1 MLTIVYLVRLCVYND
16 AYMHAW
22 GAKSRKMA
30 GGLRLMS
37 SICFGYL
44 VLFSFILQARYQR
57 IVSKELSHRD
67 TDGLFKDGYSTSYY
81 LQFIRLQVK
90 KGSSQLGSGFLETF
104 FKQRISY
111 YINHVASF
119 SLRKSCLV
127 NVHPNPGPVRDAQTI
142 QVINRLSSLNFLSLN
157 ARSNVNKTVDL
168 NSDCFEIIMI
178 C

>member
-1 MLTIVYLVRLCVYND
+1 MHGEQSQEKWLEVYDWCLQYVLVIY
-16 AYMHAW
+16 
-22 GAKSRKMA
+22 
-30 GGLRLMS
+30 
-37 SICFGYL
+37 

-67 TDGLFKDGYSTSYY
+67 TNWLFKDGYSTSYY